1 VQNESR
7 FGQAVRDRIKGPQK
21 DRPEWHDEAYGKRTK
36 ETGTNEDK
44 QRANSKDEDPTGL
57 LNEGFRYRDLETG
70 VWLSRDPAGFVDG
83 PNLYAYVQQNPWSK
97 FDPAGLFWSALV
109 TAGFA
114 AYDTYQYAT
123 GQMSGAEYARNM
135 AVNGAALAAD
145 VLTAGQ
151 GGGLAVRA
159 AALSCRAKTVIV
171 AGCRAVEKADNIA
184 ATMES
189 AAGAA
194 EQMAKG
200 NYGQAAAQIASAA
213 LTGKS
218 SMSKMDVP
226 SFCFMAGT
234 RVQTHRGLEKI
245 ESLRVGGRVLADESA
260 AVRPTAV
267 RAGEWRR
274 VEFTFADP
282 HSREGKPCRV
292 VLLRSAGHVAQRGW
306 RAGAEVK
313 IDFGEEVQRA
323 EGRAQIV
330 SITPAAAPEVGAG
343 QVVTGTFQTWH
354 RDLRELWMEGLKTP
368 VRVTSGH
375 RFYSASREAWVEA
388 HHLQVGETVRT
399 RDGAGCRVRAVLPLP
414 GEHEVFNIEVETAH
428 QYHVTTAGLLTH
440 NNGGGNQCG
449 PNSSSLHVAQGNAA
463 AIQPFEVTTYSDF
476 KKRSTKGDDLEGHE
490 VLQHANLNERG
501 LAGERLS
508 TDASK
513 GNIVIAL
520 PADIHKDVNK
530 QQAKISPRTQTGDQ
544 NITDNVSIL
553 RQDNRIP
560 PTAVNEAEKAA
571 RQHND
576 SL

>member
-1 VQNESR
+1 LALTFISLLTRQLLAGWTCVLSWAWAAAAPLAHA
-7 FGQAVRDRIKGPQK
+7 GHVLP
-21 DRPEWHDEAYGKRTK
+21 
-36 ETGTNEDK
+36 
-44 QRANSKDEDPTGL
+44 L
-57 LNEGFRYRDLETG
+57 LN
-70 VWLSRDPAGFVDG
+70 
-83 PNLYAYVQQNPWSK
+83 
-97 FDPAGLFWSALV
+97 V
-109 TAGFA
+109 TQA
-114 AYDTYQYAT
+114 Q
-123 GQMSGAEYARNM
+123 
-135 AVNGAALAAD
+135 
-145 VLTAGQ
+145 
-151 GGGLAVRA
+151 
-159 AALSCRAKTVIV
+159 
-171 AGCRAVEKADNIA
+171 
-184 ATMES
+184 
-189 AAGAA
+189 
-194 EQMAKG
+194 G

-234 RVQTHRGLEKI
+234 RVQTSRGLEKI
-245 ESLRVGGRVLADESA
+245 ESLHVGGRVLADESA
-260 AVRPTAV
+260 AVKPTAV

-323 EGRAQIV
+323 EGRARIV

-388 HHLQVGETVRT
+388 HHLRVGETVRT

-440 NNGGGNQCG
+440 NNGGPDCG
-449 PNSSSLHVAQGNAA
+449 VSSSGQGGVLANKAKVEAVYSQNNGPVYYDANGPTPGAVGGDFGLRSQGN
-463 AIQPFEVTTYSDF
+463 
-476 KKRSTKGDDLEGHE
+476 L
-490 VLQHANLNERG
+490 HAETGAMAQAN
-501 LAGERLS
+501 LAGERGGTGNLLVD
-508 TDASK
+508 TTNYDADK
-513 GNIVIAL
+513 ICQNCL
-520 PADIHKDVNK
+520 ADIKTMGRANELDELNVT
-530 QQAKISPRTQTGDQ
+530 QISRTGETSYRFDKEGLKRKEDGGSSWE
-544 NITDNVSIL
+544 D
-553 RQDNRIP
+553 
-560 PTAVNEAEKAA
+560 A
-571 RQHND
+571 RVK
-576 SL
+576 